1 MKSCLKRNLKIFLG
15 TLLILAMNASPAA
28 ASAQEINVELKDG
41 RTVSGFDGAFAL
53 DFEEGAFKTATA
65 LKVSLGKPEGP
76 MIGRELFPVSP
87 LYVMDTGGK
96 IPEKPAVLTIKY
108 DEKLLG
114 EADPR
119 SIAIYH
125 ECSDTAG
132 KWIYVGG
139 TIDPVNHTVTASISK
154 IRRYAILSSQ
164 PVFSDLA
171 GHWGEKDVKILA
183 GRGLIGGMGNG
194 KFQPDRPITRA
205 ELVSLVLNL
214 VNADPQRKVRVE
226 GPETPTFS
234 DVKPGAW
241 YYNVVETAYRLGII
255 KNDGRPFRPD
265 VPITREEMAVMAV
278 KALKSEDQA
287 LPENGT
293 SWPFKDFDKI
303 APGAVNS
310 VLMAYSKGLMRGVT
324 ADCFDPQGTA
334 TRAQAA
340 AVILKALERNGLL
353 TATSVINGTLRI
365 SEVEGTHFE
374 LRDTDTAVPVYVL
387 IPGSA
392 DIKRQMED
400 LEDWKVRVTVIR
412 EGDASIYMTGPVL
425 RVLTIVGT
433 CGTCAKD

>member
-1 MKSCLKRNLKIFLG
+1 MKRYLKLNLKIFLG

-28 ASAQEINVELKDG
+28 ASAQEINVDLKDD

-108 DEKLLG
+108 DERLLG

-154 IRRYAILSSQ
+154 IRRYAVLSSQ

-310 VLMAYSKGLMRGVT
+310 VLMAYSKGLMRG
-324 ADCFDPQGTA
+324 
-334 TRAQAA
+334 
-340 AVILKALERNGLL
+340 
-353 TATSVINGTLRI
+353 
-365 SEVEGTHFE
+365 
-374 LRDTDTAVPVYVL
+374 
-387 IPGSA
+387 
-392 DIKRQMED
+392 
-400 LEDWKVRVTVIR
+400 
-412 EGDASIYMTGPVL
+412 
-425 RVLTIVGT
+425 
-433 CGTCAKD
+433 